1 MMTLQKKILVVDDE
15 VGFNHLLQELFE
27 TTEHK
32 ILSANDA
39 EEALQILRNEKVD
52 LVVTDYQMPRVNG
65 LDFIQKAKAITPDA
79 RYILVSGR
87 LNSSATRLALEGGV
101 GGIFLKPVAME
112 ALLSCANYL
121 LKSHVQ
127 VRSLQEIA
135 QSN

>member
-52 LVVTDYQMPRVNG
+52 FYFDEPDPLCVTCIDN
-65 LDFIQKAKAITPDA
+65 L
-79 RYILVSGR
+79 
-87 LNSSATRLALEGGV
+87 
-101 GGIFLKPVAME
+101 
-112 ALLSCANYL
+112 
-121 LKSHVQ
+121 
-127 VRSLQEIA
+127 
-135 QSN
+135 